1 MIYPIDVME
10 KGLDQ
15 EATYFQGDIN
25 MSFWERRKSQE
36 ELMVSKMQSSLY
48 EHLPGSVLLKE
59 G

>member
-1 MIYPIDVME
+1 MIHPIDVME
-10 KGLDQ
+10 KALDQ